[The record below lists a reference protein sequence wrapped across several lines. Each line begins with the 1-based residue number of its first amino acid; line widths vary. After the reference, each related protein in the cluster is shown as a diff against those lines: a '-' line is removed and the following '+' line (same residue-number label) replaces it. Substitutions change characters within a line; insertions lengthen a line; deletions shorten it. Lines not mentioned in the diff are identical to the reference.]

1 MHKNTLLLFCST
13 TTQQLSVPK
22 NKMLDKT
29 GEKFAHYRPTVCLC
43 CINICPGAY
52 KMVGVL
58 CGCNTVT
65 VLELLFAADIH
76 L

>member
-1 MHKNTLLLFCST
+1 
-13 TTQQLSVPK
+13 
-22 NKMLDKT
+22 MLDKT

-43 CINICPGAY
+43 CINIYPERIKWLVYC
-52 KMVGVL
+52 VD
-58 CGCNTVT
+58 VT